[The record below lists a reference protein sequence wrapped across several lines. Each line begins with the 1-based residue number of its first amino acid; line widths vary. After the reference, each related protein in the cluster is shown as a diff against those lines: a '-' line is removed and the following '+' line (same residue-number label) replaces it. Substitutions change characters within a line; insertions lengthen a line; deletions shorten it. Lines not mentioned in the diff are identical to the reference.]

1 MGDSILTYNGGCV
14 LAMAGHNC
22 VAIAAD
28 RRFGVQ
34 QTTIGTDTTRIF
46 KINDRLMLGLTGL
59 RTDVTTLYNRFV
71 QRLNLYRLREER
83 EIKPSS
89 FSNMV
94 ASTLYSRRFSPYFV
108 EPVVA
113 GLTEKGEPY
122 LCAQDLLGAPLFA
135 NDFVVSGTCAE
146 SLYGTSETFWKPD
159 LSPAE
164 LFEVTSQ
171 SLLAAVDRD
180 CLSGW
185 GAVVH
190 MITLDGIETRLLK
203 ARMD

>member
-1 MGDSILTYNGGCV
+1 
-14 LAMAGHNC
+14 MAGDNC

-59 RTDVTTLYNRFV
+59 RTDK
-71 QRLNLYRLREER
+71 
-83 EIKPSS
+83 IKPAS
-89 FSNMV
+89 FANMV

-135 NDFVVSGTCAE
+135 EDFVVSGTCAE
-146 SLYGTSETFWKPD
+146 SLYGTSETFWKPN

-185 GAVVH
+185 GAIVH
-190 MITLDGIETRLLK
+190 MITLNGIETKVLK